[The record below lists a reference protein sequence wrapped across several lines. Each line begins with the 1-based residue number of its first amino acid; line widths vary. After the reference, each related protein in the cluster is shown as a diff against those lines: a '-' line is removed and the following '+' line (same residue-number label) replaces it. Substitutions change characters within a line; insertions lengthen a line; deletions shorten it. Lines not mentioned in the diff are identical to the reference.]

1 MKFSQSALIA
11 TLAATAVHAAPA
23 QVDNASSDVALLDSA
38 LAKRQDL
45 EGTLMQLKELDEMRV
60 KRSNMDEQLTAR
72 EYEIVTKV
80 LSAINDTDLAPT
92 VLKFFVTQEN
102 LRQITIN
109 AIVWVLENSQIN
121 LTTLLKALVD
131 SGLLSRVLTDVL
143 SDCEVYVSVIG
154 IATDVIRSLLGNL
167 FGKREQ
173 LLEGGIMTHEET
185 VELLKKDGL
194 MKPSMLDMEK
204 RDGIDVNNIVN
215 NLLESLANSGLA
227 SSVVIAVLTD
237 RAFIDFGADLIRAII
252 ESDGETNLSIGELV
266 SAITNSGLIPELLD
280 LLLDSDTL
288 STIGRNVLK
297 AVTGQCGEAD
307 TSARPTTTLA
317 AATTP
322 AATEPASTPKTTEAP
337 AGNGDVGTVYTTVR
351 KSLTVWHEA
360 EPSDPCATY
369 RNKREFKK
377 LRLNY

>member
-23 QVDNASSDVALLDSA
+23 QVDNASSDVALSDSV

-45 EGTLMQLKELDEMRV
+45 EGTLSQLKELDEMRV

-80 LSAINDTDLAPT
+80 LSAIDDTDLAPT

-102 LRQITIN
+102 LRKIAIN
-109 AIVWVLENSQIN
+109 AIVWVLENSSIN

-167 FGKREQ
+167 FDKREQ
-173 LLEGGIMTHEET
+173 LLEGGVMTHEET

-204 RDGIDVNNIVN
+204 RDIDVSNIVD

-237 RAFIDFGADLIRAII
+237 RAFIDFGADLIRAIM
-252 ESDGETNLSIGELV
+252 ESDGETNLSIGDLV

-307 TSARPTTTLA
+307 SSAGPSTTLA
-317 AATTP
+317 GATTP
-322 AATEPASTPKTTEAP
+322 ATTQPASTPKTTQAP
-337 AGNGDVGTVYTTVR
+337 AGDGDVGTVYTTVR
-351 KSLTVWHEA
+351 KSSTMWHEA
-360 EPSDPCATY
+360 APSDPCATY
-369 RNKREFKK
+369 HDKREFKK

>member
-23 QVDNASSDVALLDSA
+23 QVDNASSDVALLDSV

-45 EGTLMQLKELDEMRV
+45 EGTLLQLKELDEMRV

-80 LSAINDTDLAPT
+80 LSAIDDTDLAPT

-102 LRQITIN
+102 LRKIAIN
-109 AIVWVLENSQIN
+109 AIVWVLENSLIN

-167 FGKREQ
+167 FDKREQ
-173 LLEGGIMTHEET
+173 LLEGGVMTHEET
-185 VELLKKDGL
+185 VELLKKGGL

-204 RDGIDVNNIVN
+204 RDIDVSNIVD

-237 RAFIDFGADLIRAII
+237 RAFIDFGADLIRAIM
-252 ESDGETNLSIGELV
+252 ESDGETNLSIGDLV

-307 TSARPTTTLA
+307 SSAGPSTTLA
-317 AATTP
+317 GATTP
-322 AATEPASTPKTTEAP
+322 ATTQPASTPKTTQAP
-337 AGNGDVGTVYTTVR
+337 AGDGDVGTVYTTVR
-351 KSLTVWHEA
+351 KSLTMWHEA
-360 EPSDPCATY
+360 APSDPCATY
-369 RNKREFKK
+369 HDKREFKK

>member
-23 QVDNASSDVALLDSA
+23 QVDNASSDVALLDSV

-45 EGTLMQLKELDEMRV
+45 EGTLLQLKELDEMRV

-80 LSAINDTDLAPT
+80 LSAIDDTDLAPT

-102 LRQITIN
+102 LRKIAIN
-109 AIVWVLENSQIN
+109 AIVWVLENSLIN

-167 FGKREQ
+167 FDKREQ
-173 LLEGGIMTHEET
+173 LLEGGVMTHEET

-204 RDGIDVNNIVN
+204 RDIDVSNIVD

-237 RAFIDFGADLIRAII
+237 RAFIDFGADLIRAIM
-252 ESDGETNLSIGELV
+252 ESDGETNLSIGDLV

-297 AVTGQCGEAD
+297 AVTGQCG
-307 TSARPTTTLA
+307 
-317 AATTP
+317 
-322 AATEPASTPKTTEAP
+322 
-337 AGNGDVGTVYTTVR
+337 
-351 KSLTVWHEA
+351 
-360 EPSDPCATY
+360 
-369 RNKREFKK
+369 
-377 LRLNY
+377 

>member
-23 QVDNASSDVALLDSA
+23 QVDNASSDVALLDSV

-45 EGTLMQLKELDEMRV
+45 EGTLLQLKELDEMRV

-80 LSAINDTDLAPT
+80 LSAIDDTDLAPT

-102 LRQITIN
+102 LRKIAIN
-109 AIVWVLENSQIN
+109 AIVWVLENSLIN

-167 FGKREQ
+167 FDKREQ
-173 LLEGGIMTHEET
+173 LLEGGVMTHEET

-204 RDGIDVNNIVN
+204 RDIDVSNIVD

-237 RAFIDFGADLIRAII
+237 RAFIDFGADLIRAIM
-252 ESDGETNLSIGELV
+252 ESDGETNLSIGDLV

-307 TSARPTTTLA
+307 SSAGPSTTLA
-317 AATTP
+317 GATTP
-322 AATEPASTPKTTEAP
+322 ATTQPASTPKTTQAP
-337 AGNGDVGTVYTTVR
+337 AGDGDVGTVYTTVR
-351 KSLTVWHEA
+351 KSLTMWHEA
-360 EPSDPCATY
+360 APSDPCATY
-369 RNKREFKK
+369 HDKREFKK